1 MVERYRNF
9 NIILILSIYKKWKK
23 FKIIIENIF
32 QIYMISKMVVSN
44 SSIFSNN
51 YNNINDDYNNS
62 NTKRNKQLELLPTK
76 HNDRKSITFN
86 ELCPIWS
93 KKLSLGLDRVDKF
106 MIESDSKYC
115 IVGEAWQ
122 FSGRYTGYYLAPL
135 IPFVGCWTC
144 IKYTRKFADTS
155 KKTIKKAN
163 LTRSDFQPLIE
174 SFMRHW
180 NEKHLK
186 KK

>member
-1 MVERYRNF
+1 MMR
-9 NIILILSIYKKWKK
+9 
-23 FKIIIENIF
+23 
-32 QIYMISKMVVSN
+32 VSN
-44 SSIFSNN
+44 SVFSFSNN
-51 YNNINDDYNNS
+51 YNNIDNYNF
-62 NTKRNKQLELLPTK
+62 NTKRNKQLELSTK
-76 HNDRKSITFN
+76 QNDRKSITFN

-144 IKYTRKFADTS
+144 IKYTRKFAHTS
-155 KKTIKKAN
+155 KKTIKNAN
-163 LTRSDFQPLIE
+163 LTMSDFQPLIE
-174 SFMRHW
+174 SFMIHW
-180 NEKHLK
+180 NETHVK

>member
-1 MVERYRNF
+1 MFPRC
-9 NIILILSIYKKWKK
+9 I
-23 FKIIIENIF
+23 
-32 QIYMISKMVVSN
+32 MISKMRVSN
-44 SSIFSNN
+44 NVFSNYHN
-51 YNNINDDYNNS
+51 SNINDNNNS
-62 NTKRNKQLELLPTK
+62 NTKRNKQLELPSK
-76 HNDRKSITFN
+76 QIERKSITFN

-93 KKLSLGLDRVDKF
+93 KKLSLGLDRIDKF
-106 MIESDSKYC
+106 MIERDSKYC

-135 IPFVGCWTC
+135 IPFVGCLTC

-155 KKTIKKAN
+155 KKTNKKAN

-174 SFMRHW
+174 SFMIHW
-180 NEKHLK
+180 NEKHVK